1 MAGGSS
7 VAIVAGLPFGILVGQ
22 AWGWRA
28 AMWVLVALATVSA
41 LAVSL
46 LPSAHAPRL
55 SLRQPSSRAS
65 VGLLAII
72 VTARAVRCA

>member
-1 MAGGSS
+1 VAGGSS

-55 SLRQPSSRAS
+55 SLRQPSSRPPS
-65 VGLLAII
+65 D
-72 VTARAVRCA
+72 CSP